1 MIVKELLQ
9 KILSEN
15 SWGLYTKERPLEEL
29 PSNVG
34 KMWKKNEVDLDQ
46 LVFEYN
52 KVTDNNTN
60 IEYRRRK

>member
-34 KMWKKNEVDLDQ
+34 KMWKINEVEIDQ
-46 LVFEYN
+46 LVYEYN
-52 KVTDNNTN
+52 NKIEGNTD
-60 IEYRRRK
+60 IE

>member
-34 KMWKKNEVDLDQ
+34 KMWKINEIHIEQ
-46 LVFEYN
+46 LVYEYN
-52 KVTDNNTN
+52 RHIANTE
-60 IEYRRRK
+60 ID